1 MSTLRAFGLNDLRNV
16 KREALL
22 FYMLIIPPLM
32 VVVLR
37 LVLPWATASISETFG
52 FDLASYYPMIL
63 SFFFVLQIPLL
74 FGVLVGLLVLD
85 ERDDDTLTALRVTPI
100 SMMGY
105 ALYRGGAAVFLSFA
119 YVLITLR
126 FSGFAPPSLLPAMA
140 TVAFLSGLLSAVFAT
155 VLATFAANKVEGMAV
170 TKGLAT
176 LMLGPLA
183 AYFIHSDWQ
192 ILFGLLPTY
201 WPAKAFWVASEG
213 ETFWPYALVGLAYIL
228 LLLVVFSRRFRRK
241 VF

>member
-1 MSTLRAFGLNDLRNV
+1 MSLLRAFGLNDLRNV
-16 KREALL
+16 RREALL
-22 FYMLIIPPLM
+22 LYMLIIPPLM
-32 VVVLR
+32 VAALR
-37 LVLPWATASISETFG
+37 LVLPWATTSFSERFG

-105 ALYRGGAAVFLSFA
+105 ALYRGGATVFLSFA

-140 TVAFLSGLLSAVFAT
+140 AVAFLSGLLSAVFAT
-155 VLATFAANKVEGMAV
+155 VLVTFAANKVEGIAV
-170 TKGLAT
+170 TKGLAI

-201 WPAKAFWVASEG
+201 WPAKAFWVAGEG
-213 ETFWPYALVGLAYIL
+213 GNFWFYILVGLVYNL
-228 LLLVVFSRRFRRK
+228 LWLAWLLRRFQKK
-241 VF
+241 VY